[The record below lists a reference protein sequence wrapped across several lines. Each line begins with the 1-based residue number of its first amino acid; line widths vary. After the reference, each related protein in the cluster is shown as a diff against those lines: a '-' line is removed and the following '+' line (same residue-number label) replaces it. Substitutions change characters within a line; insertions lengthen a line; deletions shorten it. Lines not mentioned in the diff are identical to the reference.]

1 MSRKGEKRW
10 RWSAFMW
17 LRSKISPFFF
27 PLTPR
32 SGDGGLGAVLKGGV
46 AGGWRED
53 TGRVISIMLVGSK
66 KSCLGREG
74 LTGCPRLLTCL
85 EFLYHTVTHVNF
97 LNISI
102 LSLVIT
108 ILRYISS
115 LLSYLSALAY
125 VSGAVVDYA
134 MECVCLRC
142 VASLRGDE

>member
-1 MSRKGEKRW
+1 MALVSFYVVTFEDLPLFFSFDPTKRG
-10 RWSAFMW
+10 RWV
-17 LRSKISPFFF
+17 
-27 PLTPR
+27 
-32 SGDGGLGAVLKGGV
+32 GGGLKRGV

-125 VSGAVVDYA
+125 VSGVVVDYA